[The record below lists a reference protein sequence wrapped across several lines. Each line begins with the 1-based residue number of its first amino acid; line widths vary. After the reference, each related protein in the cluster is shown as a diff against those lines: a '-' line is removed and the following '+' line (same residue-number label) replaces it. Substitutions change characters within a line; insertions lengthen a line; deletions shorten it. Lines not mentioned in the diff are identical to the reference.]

1 MINTTR
7 ILQIMATLG
16 FVLAF
21 FEIGIG
27 WFIGFFF
34 TGIFFI
40 LLKDDQ
46 KKLKKTNISFGLII
60 LIYSFYALYSQST
73 FF

>member
-7 ILQIMATLG
+7 ILQVMATLG

-34 TGIFFI
+34 TGIFFM

-46 KKLKKTNISFGLII
+46 KKLKKTNVGFGLIV

>member
-7 ILQIMATLG
+7 ILQVMATLG

>member
-7 ILQIMATLG
+7 ILQIIGTLG

-21 FEIGIG
+21 FDVGIG

-34 TGIFFI
+34 TGIFFV

-46 KKLKKTNISFGLII
+46 KKFKKTNIAFGLVF
-60 LIYSFYALYSQST
+60 LIYSLYALYTQSNL
-73 FF
+73 F

>member
-7 ILQIMATLG
+7 ILQVMATLG

-21 FEIGIG
+21 FDIGIG